1 LKYNQRFTPFADT
14 RVRQALDMAID
25 RNLVVNNALGGAGA
39 LTGPIP
45 YGWADYGIPPDQ
57 LPFKLDIAG
66 AKSLLASAGFGSGF
80 EVDCVTLPEGNS
92 TNFYP
97 TIATVADG
105 WKQLGVQVNIQPME
119 LAAWLDKNNRNDF
132 DLIVSNRGFRGD
144 PIDILMPAFHSGGV
158 DNQGYTNP
166 QVDAWLEQA
175 TSETDRTKR
184 RDLYLQV
191 QKQVMAD
198 AVWSF
203 LWVPVETDAMQ
214 AYVQGYDHVAFD
226 GFRDLMA
233 ATWINK
239 G

>member
-1 LKYNQRFTPFADT
+1 MHSDRTLTRRTLLHRF
-14 RVRQALDMAID
+14 
-25 RNLVVNNALGGAGA
+25 GAGAVGVLAASACQSAA

-45 YGWADYGIPPDQ
+45 YGWADYGIAPDQ
-57 LPFKLDIAG
+57 LPFKLDISG
-66 AKSLLASAGFGSGF
+66 AKNLLATAGYGSGF
-80 EVDCVTLPEGNS
+80 QVDCVTLPEGNS
-92 TNFYP
+92 TKFYE
-97 TIATVADG
+97 TIATMADG
-105 WKQLGVQVNIQPME
+105 WRQIGVEVTLQPME
-119 LAAWLDKNNRNDF
+119 LAAWLDKNNKNDF

-144 PIDILMPAFHSGGV
+144 PIDILMPAFHSGGP

-166 QVDAWLEQA
+166 QVDAWLDQS
-175 TSETDRTKR
+175 TSEADRVKR

-191 QKQVMAD
+191 EKQVMAD

-214 AYVQGYDHVAFD
+214 KYVQGYDHVAFD

-233 ATWINK
+233 ATWIDK